1 MEKPLELES
10 IFQKAIKG
18 AFSLTL
24 RRVLLLVIN
33 FVSLNIVLAKVLP
46 VSTLG
51 VFIIANSVL
60 AFFTFFSDIGLAA
73 ALIRKTSITLD
84 DLKTT
89 FTIQEILALI
99 ISGVIFFLAPFFAG
113 SYHLDTA
120 GIWLIRVLGIGFFL
134 TSLKVIPSVLLERD
148 LRFGK
153 LVWVEMIETIFFNGA
168 LIALVLGGSG
178 ITAFTFAALLRSVL
192 GVIVIYLIAPW
203 RVSIGFSKSSAKE
216 LLQFGVPFQLNSL
229 LALLKD
235 RLVPLV
241 IAGIVGNAGVGF
253 IGQGQRIAFLPLEIM
268 NIITRVTFPTFSR
281 LQHDKKSL
289 RKTLEK
295 SLFATGVFLYPM
307 LFGVLAIAPS
317 LVKFLNESKWGPA
330 LPLIYLFSVTAFWAT
345 LSSPFTNFLNAIGKV
360 NITLKLMIMWTILE
374 WGLAPLFTIKYGF
387 IGMGY
392 SSAIISFTS
401 IIPLF
406 IIKRQMK
413 VSILE
418 NIWQPIVSSILMAAV
433 IFYLSFL
440 IPPQLPTILILII
453 FGAFI
458 YFTILWLLA
467 KNKITSN
474 LRDLKNVL
482 FS

>member
-1 MEKPLELES
+1 MEKTLDLEIILK
-10 IFQKAIKG
+10 KAIKG

-24 RRVLLLVIN
+24 RRVILLIIN
-33 FVSLNIVLAKVLP
+33 VVTLNIILAKVLP

-51 VFIIANSVL
+51 VFIIANSIL

-73 ALIRKTSITLD
+73 ALIRKAKVTTD

-99 ISGVIFFLAPFFAG
+99 IAVVVFLLAPSFAG
-113 SYHLDTA
+113 NYKLDQE
-120 GIWLIRVLGIGFFL
+120 GVWLIRILAISFFL
-134 TSLKVIPSVLLERD
+134 TSLKVIPSVLLERE

-153 LVWVEMIETIFFNGA
+153 LVWVEVVETLAFNGI
-168 LIALVLGGSG
+168 LIGLVFNNFG
-178 ITAFTFAALLRSVL
+178 IAAFTWAALLRGIL
-192 GVIVIYLIAPW
+192 GVIVIYIIAPW
-203 RVSIGFSKSSAKE
+203 KVSVGFSKVAAKE

-241 IAGIVGNAGVGF
+241 IAGIVGSSGVGF

-281 LQHDKKSL
+281 LQHDQKAL
-289 RKTLEK
+289 RLTLEK

-307 LFGVLAIAPS
+307 LFGVLAISPS
-317 LVKFLNESKWGPA
+317 LLKFLGEGKWGPA

-360 NITLKLMIMWTILE
+360 SITLKLMIMWTILE
-374 WGLAPLFTIKYGF
+374 WSLAPIFTIKYGF
-387 IGMGY
+387 LGMGI

-401 IIPLF
+401 IIPLI
-406 IIKRQMK
+406 IIKKRMRI
-413 VSILE
+413 SILE
-418 NIWQPIVSSILMAAV
+418 NIWQPILASIFMAV
-433 IFYLSFL
+433 IIYYLSNL
-440 IPPQLPTILILII
+440 IPPELPTILILIVL
-453 FGAFI
+453 GTVI
-458 YFTILWLLA
+458 YFGTLFILA
-467 KNKITSN
+467 KDKIKSN
-474 LRDLKNVL
+474 LQGVKDAL

>member
-1 MEKPLELES
+1 MEKTLDVGT
-10 IFQKAIKG
+10 IFNKAIKG

-24 RRVLLLVIN
+24 RRVLLLIIN
-33 FVSLNIVLAKVLP
+33 FVSLNIILAKVLP

-73 ALIRKTSITLD
+73 ALIRKAKLVPE

-89 FTIQEILALI
+89 FTIQEVLAGFI
-99 ISGVIFFLAPFFAG
+99 AIAIFFLAPFFAE
-113 SYHLDTA
+113 SYNLDVA
-120 GIWLIRVLGIGFFL
+120 GVWLIRVLGIGFFL

-153 LVWVEMIETIFFNGA
+153 LVWVEVIETIFFNGT
-168 LIALVLGGSG
+168 LIVLVLRGFEL
-178 ITAFTFAALLRSVL
+178 TAFTYAALLRSIL
-192 GVIVIYLIAPW
+192 GVVVIYLIAPW
-203 RVSIGFSKSSAKE
+203 RISLGFSKSSAKE
-216 LLQFGVPFQLNSL
+216 LLAFGIPFQLNSL

-241 IAGIVGNAGVGF
+241 IAGIVGSVGVGF

-268 NIITRVTFPTFSR
+268 NIITRVTFPAFSR
-281 LQHDKKSL
+281 LQHDKLSL

-307 LFGVLAIAPS
+307 LFGVLAISPS
-317 LVKFLNESKWGPA
+317 LVKFLDENKWGPA

-374 WGLAPLFTIKYGF
+374 WVLAPIFTIKYGF
-387 IGMGY
+387 VGMGI

-401 IIPLF
+401 VIPLF
-406 IIKRQMK
+406 IIKLIMK
-413 VSILE
+413 VSIIE
-418 NIWQPIVSSILMAAV
+418 NIWQPIISSIFMAVV
-433 IFYLSFL
+433 IFYLSHI
-440 IPPQLPTILILII
+440 IPPELPTILILII
-453 FGAFI
+453 FGVLL
-458 YFTILWLLA
+458 YSFTLFLLA
-467 KNKITSN
+467 KNKIKSDFQ
-474 LRDLKNVL
+474 DLKDAL

>member
-1 MEKPLELES
+1 MEKTLDFETILR
-10 IFQKAIKG
+10 KAIRG

-33 FVSLNIVLAKVLP
+33 FVSLNIVLAKILP

-73 ALIRKTSITLD
+73 ALIRKAKIVQE

-89 FTIQEILALI
+89 FTIQEILAI
-99 ISGVIFFLAPFFAG
+99 IITIIIFFLAPFFAN
-113 SYHLDTA
+113 SYNLDTE

-153 LVWVEMIETIFFNGA
+153 LVWVEVIETAVFNGL
-168 LIALVLGGSG
+168 LISLVLNGFGLA
-178 ITAFTFAALLRSVL
+178 AFTWAALLRSIL
-192 GVIVIYLIAPW
+192 GVVVIYTVSPW
-203 RVSIGFSKSSAKE
+203 RISFGFSLLSAKE
-216 LLQFGVPFQLNSL
+216 LLHFGVPFQLNSL
-229 LALLKD
+229 LALFKD

-241 IAGIVGNAGVGF
+241 IAGIVGSSGVGF

-289 RKTLEK
+289 RVTLEK
-295 SLFATGVFLYPM
+295 SLFVTGVFLYPM
-307 LFGVLAIAPS
+307 LFGILAIAPS
-317 LVKFLNESKWGPA
+317 LVKFLGEGKWGPA
-330 LPLIYLFSVTAFWAT
+330 LPLIYLFSITAFWAT

-360 NITLKLMIMWTILE
+360 NITLKLMIMWTALE
-374 WGLAPLFTIKYGF
+374 WGLAPIFTIKYGF
-387 IGMGY
+387 LGMGI

-401 IIPLF
+401 IIPMV
-406 IIKRQMK
+406 IIKRLMT

-418 NIWQPIVSSILMAAV
+418 NIWQPIIASTFMSVV
-433 IFYLSFL
+433 IFFLSHV
-440 IPPQLPTILILII
+440 IPPELPTMLILAIL
-453 FGAFI
+453 GAFI
-458 YFTILWLLA
+458 YFTALFVLA
-467 KNKITSN
+467 KDRITSIVWGLKDV
-474 LRDLKNVL
+474 LR
-482 FS
+482 S